1 MEQQEILNTIALTRL
16 NFFTLAGLL
25 HLYRTLGSATS
36 VMEHRNDIKDVLP
49 DASDKLI
56 DALRNTDEAMRRAEV
71 ELEYDLK
78 HDIRPLT
85 LMDDDYPER
94 LRDVD
99 DAPLVLFYQG
109 SANLNQQRV
118 INIVGTRHCTT
129 YGQDII
135 MRFMRDLR
143 QLCPQVLV
151 VSGLAY
157 GVDINA
163 HRQALANGYETVGVL
178 AHGLDELY
186 PRSHSE
192 TAKRMMQQGGLLTE
206 FMTQTNADKKNF
218 VRRNRIVAGIS
229 DACIL
234 VESAVKGGGLITTEI
249 SQGYGR
255 DVFAFPGRLGDIY
268 SEGCN
273 RLIQNNGAGLILSAE
288 DFVKA
293 MGWECEAKLDEARK
307 QGVEREMFP
316 DLSPEEQKIVQV
328 LQTHNDLQ
336 VNMLSV
342 QADVPIGKLTS
353 VLFMLEMKGVI
364 KPLAGGMYHLLL

>member
-255 DVFAFPGRLGDIY
+255 DVFAFPGRLGDVY

-293 MGWECEAKLDEARK
+293 MGWECEAKLNEARK